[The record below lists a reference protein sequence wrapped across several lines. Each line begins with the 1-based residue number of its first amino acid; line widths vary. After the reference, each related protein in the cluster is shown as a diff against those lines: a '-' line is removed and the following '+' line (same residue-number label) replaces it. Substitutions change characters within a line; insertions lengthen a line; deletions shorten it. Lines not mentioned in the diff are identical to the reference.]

1 MPTLR
6 SVHATVSR
14 WLRRG
19 NVFDIDVPDAVRMAA
34 RSIERNYTLKYM
46 ETYVTFTIPA
56 VAIEP
61 RAINFPDTKVKKI
74 QFLKIRGADGE
85 FRDLTAMDPRDLK
98 VVETG
103 EPRRYWL
110 DGNDYIWFDSTPDK
124 DYQAEMFYDRYTTW
138 PTSADS
144 TVDPPFDWLDSKNWL
159 IENADD
165 CLAGH
170 ALSHMKILARLP
182 MDMRQSIDELVSRSM
197 GELLRADQEL
207 RTENTSYAMN
217 YGRVY

>member
-6 SVHATVSR
+6 TVHATVSR

-19 NVFDIDVPDAVRMAA
+19 NVFDVDVPDVVRMAA

-46 ETYVTFTIPA
+46 ETYVTFTIPY

-61 RAINFPDTKVKKI
+61 RAINFPDTKVKRIQSIKI
-74 QFLKIRGADGE
+74 LGADGGLS
-85 FRDLTAMDPRDLK
+85 DLKAMDAKDLK
-98 VVETG
+98 LIETG
-103 EPRRYWL
+103 QPMRYWL
-110 DGNDYIWFDSTPDK
+110 DGMDYIWFDRTPDV
-124 DYQAEMFYDRYTTW
+124 DYQAEMVYDRYTTW

-165 CLAGH
+165 CLVGH
-170 ALSHMKILARLP
+170 SLSHMKILARLP
-182 MDMRQSIDELVSRSM
+182 MDMRQSIDDLVSRSM

-207 RTENTSYAMN
+207 RQENTSEVMN
-217 YGRVY
+217 YGRIY

>member
-1 MPTLR
+1 MPTLGT
-6 SVHATVSR
+6 VHATVSR

-19 NVFDIDVPDAVRMAA
+19 NVFDADVPNAVRMAA
-34 RSIERNYTLKYM
+34 RSIERNYTFKYM

-74 QFLKIRGADGE
+74 QFLKVRGADGS
-85 FRDLTAMDPRDLK
+85 FTDMMKMDPRDLK
-98 VVETG
+98 IVATG
-103 EPRRYWL
+103 QPLRYWL
-110 DGNDYIWFDSTPDK
+110 DGNDYIWFDKTPDV
-124 DYQAEMFYDRYTTW
+124 DYSAEMFYDRYTTW

-144 TVDPPFDWLDSKNWL
+144 TTDPPFDWLDSTNWL
-159 IENADD
+159 IENGDD

-182 MDMRQSIDELVSRSM
+182 MDARQEIDELVTRSM

-207 RTENTSYAMN
+207 RQENTSEVMG
-217 YGRVY
+217 YGKVY